1 MKLNEEAED
10 WEDAV
15 RRSGEILMNN
25 ACVEESYI
33 DAMVNTVKNMGPY
46 IVIAPGIAMPH
57 AAPEDGVLKTGI
69 SMLTL
74 KDPISFGNSE
84 HDPVSA
90 IISICSID
98 KVNHMKALK
107 ELMSI
112 MDEEDFLSKVKSIKT
127 PSEIDS
133 ILYS

>member
-1 MKLNEEAED
+1 
-10 WEDAV
+10 
-15 RRSGEILMNN
+15 
-25 ACVEESYI
+25 
-33 DAMVNTVKNMGPY
+33 
-46 IVIAPGIAMPH
+46 
-57 AAPEDGVLKTGI
+57 
-69 SMLTL
+69 MLTL

-84 HDPVSA
+84 HDPVSV

-112 MDEEDFLSKVKSIKT
+112 MDQEDFISKVKNIKAS
-127 PSEIDS
+127 SEIDS